1 MKAKEIAEK
10 LLIKKAKIKQGDKER
25 EIVLKNRMHIFEGMK
40 AAFNIKDEDEI
51 TEEEFKKMMNAFLN
65 SKSHEIPDISKKS
78 PEKEGEDIATDS
90 LLTKKKGGNK

>member
-10 LLIKKAKIKQGDKER
+10 LLIKKAKIKQGNKER

-51 TEEEFKKMMNAFLN
+51 SEKLFEEMMDVFLK
-65 SKSHEIPDISKKS
+65 SKSHEIPKLQK
-78 PEKEGEDIATDS
+78 PQFGENIATGA
-90 LLTKKKGGNK
+90 LVEKQKKGGNK